1 MGDSVLIARSGEDLA
16 ALIMAARAAD
26 AMREHHIAAVRAGDH
41 VGRDNLIVLGAAL
54 IALGAAGALLR
65 NGHLIYS

>member
-1 MGDSVLIARSGEDLA
+1 
-16 ALIMAARAAD
+16 
-26 AMREHHIAAVRAGDH
+26 MRKHHIAAARAGDH
-41 VGRDNLIVLGAAL
+41 IGRDDLIVLGASL